1 LQPDR
6 SPRGGNAVSITRN
19 LNVRSTFDILK
30 RDRKGTFLWLEAVRD
45 IEAAEARLRQLSA
58 ESSEEFIVFRNADL
72 QVVASSR
79 KD

>member
-1 LQPDR
+1 M
-6 SPRGGNAVSITRN
+6 SITRN